1 MRYEVWHCPNCHLYP
16 YYRSRCPID
25 LMRLHPIDVTKVIED
40 IIAHYSEPE
49 VKAKRNTYAK
59 MLEEYGRYVSM
70 GIINPEEIPK
80 SGIETLLA
88 IYDTAL
94 WTVKVRW
101 WRRR

>member
-25 LMRLHPIDVTKVIED
+25 MARLKPIDVTKVIED

-49 VKAKRNTYAK
+49 VKARRNMYAR
-59 MLEEYGRYVSM
+59 MLEEYDKYVSM
-70 GIINPEEIPK
+70 GIINPEEIPR
-80 SGIETLLA
+80 SNIETLLV